1 MLSSRLSLLH
11 CLIVTGIAILIA
23 ACKAETV
30 LTGKYSSKLY
40 DEYVELKDNGR
51 FKKYQD
57 WFGIKPRLDGG
68 KYLVSGDTVY
78 LVYKRRKITYAR
90 LDFFVIDGN
99 SLNYYHLDSL
109 KILKRYDIWLNKLK
123 KSSAL

>member
-1 MLSSRLSLLH
+1 MLSSRLSIVH
-11 CLIVTGIAILIA
+11 CLIVTGIVILLA

-51 FKKYQD
+51 FKKYQY

-68 KYLVSGDTVY
+68 KYLVSHDTVY
-78 LVYKRRKITYAR
+78 LVYKRHKNIYAR
-90 LDFFVIDGN
+90 RDYFIIGGGN
-99 SLNYYHLDSL
+99 LIWYHLDSPYVL
-109 KILKRYDIWLNKLK
+109 KEYTIWKNKLPR
-123 KSSAL
+123 

>member
-1 MLSSRLSLLH
+1 MLLNRLS
-11 CLIVTGIAILIA
+11 TKYIAIATGLTILLS

-30 LTGKYSSKLY
+30 LTGIYRSKLY

-68 KYLVSGDTVY
+68 NYLVSHDTVY
-78 LVYKRRKITYAR
+78 LVYKRRKTIYAR
-90 LDFFVIDGN
+90 RDYFIIRANTLTW
-99 SLNYYHLDSL
+99 YHLDSIKYL
-109 KILKRYDIWLNKLK
+109 KQYDIWLNKLNK
-123 KSSAL
+123 ESIR

>member
-51 FKKYQD
+51 FKKYQY

-68 KYLVSGDTVY
+68 MYLVSRDTVY
-78 LVYKRRKITYAR
+78 LIYKRHKTLYAR
-90 LDFFVIDGN
+90 RDYFIIGGN
-99 SLNYYHLDSL
+99 ALNYYHLDSANLL
-109 KILKRYDIWLNKLK
+109 KQYSIWKNKLP
-123 KSSAL
+123 